1 MTHFES
7 LEVALGERS
16 YPIHI
21 GTGLLDQIGMLR
33 PLLSKQVAVVTNDV
47 VAPIYLE
54 RLLAR
59 LQAEGVQAVSIVL
72 PDGEAHKDWASL
84 QMIYDALLTHRCE
97 RNTTL
102 LALGGGVVG
111 DITGFASATYQR
123 GTPFIQIPTTLLS
136 QVDSSVG
143 GKTAINHPL
152 GKNMIGAFHQPRAV
166 LIDTDTLNTLQP
178 REYRAGLAEVIKHG
192 VIRDAA
198 YFDAI
203 EQHLAA
209 ILARQSEALA
219 WVVKRSCEIKAEV
232 VAQDER
238 ESGLREILNFGH
250 TFGHA
255 IEAGFG
261 YGVWLH
267 GEAVAT
273 GMVMASDLSR
283 RMGLLDGVQ
292 AERISKL
299 LAASGLPVR
308 AEGLGAAR
316 FMDLMRIDKKS
327 REGRMRFILSHGIGR
342 AEQGVEADPAA
353 LSQTLQALA

>member
-1 MTHFES
+1 
-7 LEVALGERS
+7 
-16 YPIHI
+16 
-21 GTGLLDQIGMLR
+21 
-33 PLLSKQVAVVTNDV
+33 

-203 EQHLAA
+203 EQHLPA

-353 LSQTLQALA
+353 LAQTLQALA

>member
-1 MTHFES
+1 
-7 LEVALGERS
+7 
-16 YPIHI
+16 
-21 GTGLLDQIGMLR
+21 
-33 PLLSKQVAVVTNDV
+33 
-47 VAPIYLE
+47 
-54 RLLAR
+54 
-59 LQAEGVQAVSIVL
+59 
-72 PDGEAHKDWASL
+72 
-84 QMIYDALLTHRCE
+84 MIYDALLTHRCE

-203 EQHLAA
+203 EQHLPA

-353 LSQTLQALA
+353 LAQTLQALA

>member
-21 GTGLLDQIGMLR
+21 GTGLLDQVGMLR

-84 QMIYDALLTHRCE
+84 QMIYDALLTHLCE

-203 EQHLAA
+203 EQHLPA

-316 FMDLMRIDKKS
+316 FMELMHIDKKS

-353 LSQTLQALA
+353 LAQTLQALA

>member
-1 MTHFES
+1 
-7 LEVALGERS
+7 
-16 YPIHI
+16 
-21 GTGLLDQIGMLR
+21 
-33 PLLSKQVAVVTNDV
+33 
-47 VAPIYLE
+47 
-54 RLLAR
+54 
-59 LQAEGVQAVSIVL
+59 
-72 PDGEAHKDWASL
+72 
-84 QMIYDALLTHRCE
+84 
-97 RNTTL
+97 
-102 LALGGGVVG
+102 
-111 DITGFASATYQR
+111 
-123 GTPFIQIPTTLLS
+123 
-136 QVDSSVG
+136 
-143 GKTAINHPL
+143 
-152 GKNMIGAFHQPRAV
+152 MIGAFHQPRAV

-192 VIRDAA
+192 VIRDSA

-203 EQHLAA
+203 EQHLPA

-261 YGVWLH
+261 YGMWLH

-353 LSQTLQALA
+353 LAQTLQALA

>member
-1 MTHFES
+1 M
-7 LEVALGERS
+7 
-16 YPIHI
+16 
-21 GTGLLDQIGMLR
+21 
-33 PLLSKQVAVVTNDV
+33 
-47 VAPIYLE
+47 
-54 RLLAR
+54 
-59 LQAEGVQAVSIVL
+59 

-203 EQHLAA
+203 EQHLPA

-283 RMGLLDGVQ
+283 RMGLLDGAQ

-308 AEGLGAAR
+308 ADGLGAAR

-327 REGRMRFILSHGIGR
+327 REGRLRFILSHGIGR

-353 LSQTLQALA
+353 LAETLQALA

>member
-1 MTHFES
+1 
-7 LEVALGERS
+7 
-16 YPIHI
+16 
-21 GTGLLDQIGMLR
+21 
-33 PLLSKQVAVVTNDV
+33 
-47 VAPIYLE
+47 
-54 RLLAR
+54 
-59 LQAEGVQAVSIVL
+59 
-72 PDGEAHKDWASL
+72 
-84 QMIYDALLTHRCE
+84 
-97 RNTTL
+97 L

-203 EQHLAA
+203 EQHLPA

-267 GEAVAT
+267 GEAVAI

-283 RMGLLDGVQ
+283 RMGLLDAVQ
-292 AERISKL
+292 AERIGRL
-299 LAASGLPVR
+299 LAAAGLPVR

-316 FMDLMRIDKKS
+316 FMELMRIDKKS
-327 REGRMRFILSHGIGR
+327 RDGRMRFILSHGIGR

-353 LSQTLQALA
+353 LAETLQALA